1 MRWNQLANDIPRATA
16 LADILCAAVAAD
28 GKVEDSELVVVD
40 AMLMKVLGS
49 LTLPDELGAH
59 VRAAARRRTHDI
71 ADAYRRLALTSDR
84 EKRALVQVIT
94 DLAQADGKITKAEAK
109 LLEKLDTLLKG
120 EAPPRA

>member
-28 GKVEDSELVVVD
+28 GRVDEGELVVVD

-59 VRAAARRRTHDI
+59 VRAAAKRRTHDI
-71 ADAYRRLALTSDR
+71 ADAYQRLALTTER
-84 EKRALVQVIT
+84 EKKGLLQVIT
-94 DLAQADGKITKAEAK
+94 DLAQADGKVTKAETK
-109 LLEKLDTLLKG
+109 FLEKLGALLSG
-120 EAPPRA
+120 QTPPQT